1 MMRNNVY
8 CFELLNFGVVC
19 YVSQRTI
26 NSESGGLQMFH
37 KYRYSLSHF
46 FFFFLL
52 HHMACGISVLRPG
65 TEVGVLTTGPPGN
78 SFLLLLE
85 DLCSIR
91 FHQRFKL
98 KDESLIE
105 NCRVIAR
112 GGGVFLRSLKYL
124 HKGDSGFTVMCSHRM
139 M

>member
-1 MMRNNVY
+1 MCLRGQLTLNQVVY
-8 CFELLNFGVVC
+8 RCFTSTDILYL
-19 YVSQRTI
+19 T
-26 NSESGGLQMFH
+26 
-37 KYRYSLSHF
+37 
-46 FFFFLL
+46 FFFLL

-112 GGGVFLRSLKYL
+112 GGGIFLRSLKYL
-124 HKGDSGFTVMCSHRM
+124 RKGDSGFTVMCSHRM

>member
-1 MMRNNVY
+1 MFIVFNYSILEWFVMCLRGQLTLNQVVY
-8 CFELLNFGVVC
+8 RCF
-19 YVSQRTI
+19 TI
-26 NSESGGLQMFH
+26 TDIL
-37 KYRYSLSHF
+37 YLIF
-46 FFFFLL
+46 FFFFLATPRGL
-52 HHMACGISVLRPG
+52 WDLVLRPG

-98 KDESLIE
+98 KDENLIE

-112 GGGVFLRSLKYL
+112 GSGVFLKSLK
-124 HKGDSGFTVMCSHRM
+124 
-139 M
+139 